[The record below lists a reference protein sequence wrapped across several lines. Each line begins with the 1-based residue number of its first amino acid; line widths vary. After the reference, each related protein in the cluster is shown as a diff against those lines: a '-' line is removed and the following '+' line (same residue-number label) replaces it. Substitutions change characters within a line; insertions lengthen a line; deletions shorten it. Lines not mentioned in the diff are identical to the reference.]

1 MDENISTGR
10 LDRFL
15 LGRFRGHLDPLPAFG
30 FHAQPGVAIQFALV
44 SKQVIVIIPAGVGAI
59 KAVAIKRRTP
69 KWIIEVIEMSALQR
83 LLAGQVAAFRQRLLT
98 FLRGLLLGM
107 LPGPITVSGTAGQQ
121 QQQGCS
127 G

>member
-1 MDENISTGR
+1 MAR
-10 LDRFL
+10 LDGFL

-30 FHAQPGVAIQFALV
+30 FHAQSGVAIQFALV
-44 SKQVIVIIPAGVGAI
+44 SKQVIVIIPAGVGVV
-59 KAVAIKRRTP
+59 KTVAIKRRSP

-107 LPGPITVSGTAGQQ
+107 LPGPIAVSGTASQ
-121 QQQGCS
+121 
-127 G
+127 